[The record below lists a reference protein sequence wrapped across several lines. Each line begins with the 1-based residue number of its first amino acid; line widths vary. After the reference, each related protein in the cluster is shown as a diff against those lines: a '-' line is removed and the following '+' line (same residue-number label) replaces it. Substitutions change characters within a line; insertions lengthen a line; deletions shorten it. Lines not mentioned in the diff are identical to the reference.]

1 MSKYIEEDV
10 IIIEEYLY
18 EYNALATA
26 IATLEYRQGTI
37 DDILRNEHNF
47 DMSKDRL

>member
-1 MSKYIEEDV
+1 MNNYIDEET
-10 IIIEEYLY
+10 IEEYIV

-26 IATLEYRQGTI
+26 IETLEYRQRTI

-47 DMSKDRL
+47 NISKDRL

>member
-1 MSKYIEEDV
+1 MSNYIEEHL
-10 IIIEEYLY
+10 IEEYVV

-26 IATLEYRQGTI
+26 IATLEYRQGQI

-47 DMSKDRL
+47 DLSKDRL